1 MTQHA
6 TKKRILVVD
15 DEPFVLKLLVR
26 QLTQLGFDK
35 VLSCE
40 HAQDALAIVKDGSQI
55 VDVIFTDLQMPG
67 MDGVE
72 FVRQLTAT
80 GYSGELVLVS
90 GEDPR
95 ILRSAQKLA
104 QAHGL
109 HVLGAL
115 LKPAT
120 REQLRE
126 RLDLPAPTMPAP
138 VESGKGRYQP
148 QELGAAIAAGELVNY
163 YQPQVAMATGALV
176 GVEALVRWQHPRD
189 GIVAAQQFIGL
200 AEEYGLVEDL
210 TRTVLPAA
218 LKQAAAWQDLVEGL
232 RMSVNLSMDNLCSLD
247 FPDFVTGTA
256 AEAGFPLSGLVLEV
270 TETRLMRDHL
280 ISLDILTRLRLKRIS
295 LSIDDFGTGHAS
307 LAHLRDIPF
316 DELKIDRS
324 FVHGACRDGA
334 LQAIV
339 RSSFS
344 LARQLDMRTV
354 AEGIEDADDWNFL
367 RDTSCELAQ
376 GYFIGRPMAAAEL
389 PQWLDSWKRR
399 WQTFG

>member
-1 MTQHA
+1 MTLHA
-6 TKKRILVVD
+6 KKRRILVVD

-26 QLTQLGFDK
+26 QLTQLGFDE

-40 HAQDALAIVKDGSQI
+40 HAQDALAIVKDGSQV
-55 VDVIFTDLQMPG
+55 VDVVFTDLQMPG

-72 FVRQLTAT
+72 FFRQLTAT

-90 GEDPR
+90 GEDPKV
-95 ILRSAQKLA
+95 LRSAQKLA

-126 RLDLPAPTMPAP
+126 RLDLPAPTTLAP
-138 VESGKGRYQP
+138 VEPAKGRYQP

-163 YQPQVAMATGALV
+163 YQPQVAIATGALV
-176 GVEALVRWQHPRD
+176 GVEALVRWEHPRD

-210 TRTVLPAA
+210 TRAMLPAA
-218 LKQAAAWQDLVEGL
+218 LKQAAAWQGLVEGL
-232 RMSVNLSMDNLCSLD
+232 RMSVNLSMDNLISLD

-256 AEAGFPLSGLVLEV
+256 GEAGFPLSGLVLEV
-270 TETRLMRDHL
+270 TETRVMRNHL

-367 RDTSCELAQ
+367 RYTSCELAQ

-389 PQWLDSWKRR
+389 PQWLDSWTRR
-399 WQTFG
+399 WKAFG